1 MHSTRPVVDMIAH
14 SSADQIITC
23 GVGNNLLFLMMNC
36 FKYSYWLDLI
46 IRIWRVFPYAV
57 ESLSVVRS
65 IFCALPPVQLTVI
78 RNSLAV
84 AFRDDSTLTHSLM
97 VYNLENNGKIKL
109 SFNENEKFFFD
120 RTFWSSTRKWSLW

>member
-14 SSADQIITC
+14 SNADQIITC
-23 GVGNNLLFLMMNC
+23 GVGNEFLLLNFFLDAM
-36 FKYSYWLDLI
+36 FFYYLDLI

-65 IFCALPPVQLTVI
+65 IFCALPPIHLTMI

-84 AFRDDSTLTHSLM
+84 AFRDESTLNHSLM
-97 VYNLENNGKIKL
+97 VYNLENNGI
-109 SFNENEKFFFD
+109 
-120 RTFWSSTRKWSLW
+120 